1 MARNYF
7 FFIYRKTKTYWF
19 FSAPA
24 IAPIGV
30 GYDFCFVVKARPH
43 FVSLI
48 ISAIWWIMILTTKLI
63 ADLHRQVI
71 AHAGRTI
78 RGCLKSS

>member
-1 MARNYF
+1 MRRNYF
-7 FFIYRKTKTYWF
+7 FFNYRKTKTCSF
-19 FSAPA
+19 FYAPA

-30 GYDFCFVVKARPH
+30 GSDFCFVVQARPY

-48 ISAIWWIMILTTKLI
+48 ISASWGIMILTTKLI
-63 ADLHRQVI
+63 TDLHRQVI
-71 AHAGRTI
+71 AHAGRTT